1 MTPFLTTD
9 DDEGVMRFRAWAI
22 PVLIAVICASIVA
35 SMALAGLVG
44 AGLGMAVGAVA
55 ATGLV
60 VFASRSKPDRKLEVA
75 AARDDEHRVLVVA
88 TAEATAESAQRIAEL
103 AGKTIDVRLLVP
115 VPSHRLDR
123 WMSAED
129 DARRITRDAERDA
142 ETRKKEAL
150 LDAKEHHMP
159 WNHLIVEVSAF
170 DHGRVLC
177 RIATKDRFRELAFGP
192 VHEPGEVNRRVPD
205 PGVRPVDHARDQTG
219 GVAEHVLGC

>member
-75 AARDDEHRVLVVA
+75 AAGDDGHRVLVVA
-88 TAEATAESAQRIAEL
+88 TTEATAESAQRIAEL

-129 DARRITRDAERDA
+129 DARRDAEGLLARSAGALVAAGLPVSGSVGDHDPAQALEDELRDFPA
-142 ETRKKEAL
+142 DEVVLLIANGKDPLAKIETRL
-150 LDAKEHHMP
+150 SLP
-159 WNHLIVEVSAF
+159 L
-170 DHGRVLC
+170 
-177 RIATKDRFRELAFGP
+177 
-192 VHEPGEVNRRVPD
+192 RRVSP
-205 PGVRPVDHARDQTG
+205 
-219 GVAEHVLGC
+219 